1 MVAELVVSLDA
12 LDPTGL
18 SRAEVNAALKSLA
31 KVRSW
36 VDARHAV
43 LTRRLKHIADTSPG
57 VSPQADIAAAS
68 RSGRRDADRAVARVD
83 VLDSVPELETSL
95 EAGGVSGAHVDVL
108 ANAMSGLKPE
118 HQEALAADADRL
130 VAIAERC
137 TPEEFAKV
145 LRREVARLD
154 ARSGEERLIRQ
165 RSNTRLRY
173 WFDRDTGMWHLRGEF
188 DPETGLQLQGRIDNT
203 VEALFHAAVPDT
215 CPTGDAKHDHLRGLA
230 LAQLI
235 LGGRVDIDGDTNADT
250 GRNIDVCVVIDLDTL
265 LHGLH
270 DHSLIDNG
278 TGADL
283 PVESYRRM
291 ACNAA
296 IIPIVLNS
304 DGVVVDMGRE
314 IRLANR
320 AQRRALRAMYDTCA
334 IPGCTVK
341 SSHCQPHHIHW
352 WRHGGPTDLHN
363 LMPVCQRHHQNIH
376 NDNWQVSLD
385 HRRQLSV
392 HLPDGTLM
400 TTGPPGSMKRRAA

>member
-1 MVAELVVSLDA
+1 MLIAELVVSLDA

-18 SRAEVNAALKSLA
+18 SRTEVNAALKSLA

-36 VDARHAV
+36 ADARHVV
-43 LTRRLKHIADTSPG
+43 LTRRLKHIADTSPE
-57 VSPQADIAAAS
+57 VSPQADVAAAS

-83 VLDSVPELETSL
+83 ALDSVPELETSL

-108 ANAMSGLKPE
+108 ANALSGLKPE
-118 HQEALAADADRL
+118 DQEALAADADRL

-188 DPETGLQLQGRIDNT
+188 DPETGLHLQGRIDNT

-235 LGGRVDIDGDTNADT
+235 LGGRSDIDGDTNADT
-250 GRNIDVCVVIDLDTL
+250 GRKIDVCVVIDLDTL

-278 TGADL
+278 TTADL
-283 PVESYRRM
+283 PIESYRRM

-304 DGVVVDMGRE
+304 DGVIVDMGRE

-363 LMPVCQRHHQNIH
+363 LVPLCSRHHHHAHEGGWKLAIH
-376 NDNWQVSLD
+376 PNRSLTITYPD
-385 HRRQLSV
+385 HTT
-392 HLPDGTLM
+392 H
-400 TTGPPGSMKRRAA
+400 TTGPPATQRAA

>member
-1 MVAELVVSLDA
+1 MLIAELVVSLDA

-18 SRAEVNAALKSLA
+18 SRTEVNAALKSLA

-36 VDARHAV
+36 ADARHVV
-43 LTRRLKHIADTSPG
+43 LTRRLKHIADTSPE
-57 VSPQADIAAAS
+57 VAPQADVAAAS

-83 VLDSVPELETSL
+83 ALDSVPELETSL

-108 ANAMSGLKPE
+108 ANALSGLKPE
-118 HQEALAADADRL
+118 DQEALAADADRL

-188 DPETGLQLQGRIDNT
+188 DPETGLHLQGRIDNT

-230 LAQLI
+230 RAPLI
-235 LGGRVDIDGDTNADT
+235 LGGRSDVDGDTNADT
-250 GRNIDVCVVIDLDTL
+250 GRKIDVCVVIDLDTL

-270 DHSLIDNG
+270 DHSLFDNG
-278 TGADL
+278 TTADL
-283 PVESYRRM
+283 PIESYRRM

-304 DGVVVDMGRE
+304 DGVIVDMGRE

-363 LMPVCQRHHQNIH
+363 LVPLCSRHHHHAHEGGWKLAIH
-376 NDNWQVSLD
+376 PNRSLTITYPD
-385 HRRQLSV
+385 HTT
-392 HLPDGTLM
+392 H
-400 TTGPPGSMKRRAA
+400 TTGPPATQRAA

>member
-1 MVAELVVSLDA
+1 MLIAELVVSLDA

-18 SRAEVNAALKSLA
+18 SRTEVNAALKSLA

-36 VDARHAV
+36 ADARHVV
-43 LTRRLKHIADTSPG
+43 LTRRLKHIADTSPE
-57 VSPQADIAAAS
+57 VAPQADVAAAS

-83 VLDSVPELETSL
+83 ALDSVPELETSL

-108 ANAMSGLKPE
+108 ANALSGLKPE
-118 HQEALAADADRL
+118 DQEALAADADRL

-188 DPETGLQLQGRIDNT
+188 DPETGLHLQGRIDNT

-235 LGGRVDIDGDTNADT
+235 LGGRSDVDGDTNADT
-250 GRNIDVCVVIDLDTL
+250 GRKIDVCVVIDLDTL

-278 TGADL
+278 TTADL
-283 PVESYRRM
+283 PIESYRRM

-304 DGVVVDMGRE
+304 DGVIVDMGRE

-363 LMPVCQRHHQNIH
+363 LVPLCSRHHHHAHEGGWKLAIH
-376 NDNWQVSLD
+376 PNRSLTITYPD
-385 HRRQLSV
+385 HTT
-392 HLPDGTLM
+392 H
-400 TTGPPGSMKRRAA
+400 TTGPPATQRAA